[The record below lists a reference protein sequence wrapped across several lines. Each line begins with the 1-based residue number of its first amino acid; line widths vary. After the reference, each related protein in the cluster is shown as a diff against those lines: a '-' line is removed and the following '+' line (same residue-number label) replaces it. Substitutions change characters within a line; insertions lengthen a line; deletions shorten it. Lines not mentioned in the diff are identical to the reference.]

1 MLAHFNLELQTV
13 LETDASDYVTAAIL
27 SQYSA
32 DGILR
37 LVAFMSKKMVP
48 TECNYKI
55 YNKELLAIVN
65 AFETQS
71 VELGSVQASTL
82 VLTDHK
88 NLEYF
93 TTTKKLN
100 RR

>member
-13 LETDASDYVTAAIL
+13 LETDASNYVTAANL
-27 SQYSA
+27 LQYSA
-32 DGILR
+32 DGILQPI
-37 LVAFMSKKMVP
+37 AFMSKKIVP
-48 TECNYKI
+48 AECNYKI

-65 AFETQS
+65 AFETQTA
-71 VELGSVQASTL
+71 ELGSVQASTL
-82 VLTDHK
+82 VLTDYK